1 MQHVAKEVTTTA
13 YLGIQVEIQMM
24 MKKTMTLMQYNNKTD
39 LRSSEKLINS
49 TLIIRQKQY

>member
-1 MQHVAKEVTTTA
+1 MQHVAKEVTTMG

-24 MKKTMTLMQYNNKTD
+24 KKKTTTLMQYNNKTD